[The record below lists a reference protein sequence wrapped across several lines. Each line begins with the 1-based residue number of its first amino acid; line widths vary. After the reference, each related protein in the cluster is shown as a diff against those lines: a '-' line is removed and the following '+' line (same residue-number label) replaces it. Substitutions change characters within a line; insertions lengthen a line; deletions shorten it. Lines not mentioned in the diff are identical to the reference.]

1 MAGGQALNTLV
12 DLFLATTPT
21 TLTSIK
27 MIENEASFKTTLLR
41 QIMQAHDMS
50 QQVQGGAAIQD
61 FIYFDEVNSATD
73 YQPMEEFAPQLSQHL
88 TRWEVPWRFTQVNEV
103 FNKHEK
109 GLQNIGQLNKGARA
123 MVMKDI
129 IWAKW
134 MNVITSLNNHLER
147 GFFLAPNAA
156 QMEGNTGKV
165 PYSLFCTLTEF
176 GATAGVAPTGT
187 VPPGFTTIQGINP
200 TTQPKWRN
208 PVEFYHNVVP
218 PPGTA
223 RWTGYTSF
231 MRMHKRLSFE
241 TLVIRPEYGSP
252 SEPKGFIFTSMTG
265 MALYEANGG
274 SRGDFLRGKVN
285 DPSITLG
292 GAELSYQGIPLR
304 YVEKMDTA
312 VVWAGNTAA
321 DNAGEFDDTVDEA
334 GAATQNPDSSGPRF
348 VWVNPSKY
356 KKIVHSEHWLEEETP
371 PASQTQPFDR
381 VVYFD
386 NWNNNVCRTRR
397 KAGGI
402 VTPGLF
408 TGVDNAGAAG
418 DGLVMEDADFAS
430 VRG

>member
-12 DLFLATTPT
+12 DLFLATSPA
-21 TLTSIK
+21 TLTAIK
-27 MIENEASFKTTLLR
+27 MIENEASFRTTLLR
-41 QIMQAHDMS
+41 QVMQAHDMS
-50 QQVQGGAAIQD
+50 QQVQGGSSIQD
-61 FIYFDEVNSATD
+61 FVYFDEVNSASD
-73 YQPMEEFAPQLSQHL
+73 YQPMEEFAPQLAQHL
-88 TRWEVPWRFTQVNEV
+88 TSWSVPWRFTQVNEV

-109 GLQNIGQLNKGARA
+109 GLQNVGQLNKGARA
-123 MVMKDI
+123 MVYKDI

-147 GFFLAPNAA
+147 GFFLAPNTAT
-156 QMEGNTGKV
+156 MEATGGKV
-165 PYSLFCTLTEF
+165 PYSLFATLTEF
-176 GATAGVAPTGT
+176 GAVIADTKPTGT

-208 PVEFYHNVVP
+208 PVEFYSGAVVP
-218 PPGTA
+218 APGTA
-223 RWTGYTSF
+223 RWGGYSAF
-231 MRMHKRLSFE
+231 MKMHRRLSFE
-241 TLVIRPEYGSP
+241 SLVIRPEYGSP
-252 SEPKGFIFTSMTG
+252 QDIGGAFIFASLRG

-292 GAELSYQGIPLR
+292 GAELQYQGIPVR

-312 VVWAGNTAA
+312 VVWTGNSGAA
-321 DNAGEFDDTVDEA
+321 NAGEFDATTDEA

-356 KKIVHSEHWLEEETP
+356 KKIVHAEHWLEEETP
-371 PASQTQPFDR
+371 PSSQTQPFDR

-386 NWNNNVCRTRR
+386 NWHNNVCRTRR

-402 VTPGLF
+402 VSPAYLTGTTPYEDVDF
-408 TGVDNAGAAG
+408 TALGI
-418 DGLVMEDADFAS
+418 
-430 VRG
+430 